1 MNPPDDKDR
10 DTRDDI
16 TRLARDG
23 PLRRPADPDA
33 TIPLR
38 GSGDSDATV
47 RLAGEGEPTVRL
59 AGDPTVAAPI
69 SFAPPK
75 AARPEAPSV
84 ALPVGYRLHEYRVD
98 SVLGQGG
105 FGITYLAADVN
116 LDATKTYL
124 LNSGVM
130 GDFTFRSTGFRNHND
145 AWSLRPSPARE
156 AARNWL
162 KKVAE
167 K

>member
-38 GSGDSDATV
+38 SPGDSDATV
-47 RLAGEGEPTVRL
+47 RTGVDPDATVRLTGEGEPTVRL

-69 SFAPPK
+69 SFAPP
-75 AARPEAPSV
+75 V
-84 ALPVGYRLHEYRVD
+84 
-98 SVLGQGG
+98 
-105 FGITYLAADVN
+105 
-116 LDATKTYL
+116 
-124 LNSGVM
+124 
-130 GDFTFRSTGFRNHND
+130 
-145 AWSLRPSPARE
+145 
-156 AARNWL
+156 
-162 KKVAE
+162 
-167 K
+167 